1 MHAHTRRMKL
11 CNAAEAIS
19 AAAQGACEVAGQVL
33 DISKHENAVARD
45 PAWRTTR
52 TASGKRARIYSFPAP
67 AAAVSNAPEA
77 PKRRLR
83 LHLAVELAIGFM
95 LWLSWYIWHHLH

>member
-1 MHAHTRRMKL
+1 MLPKLFRRQR
-11 CNAAEAIS
+11 
-19 AAAQGACEVAGQVL
+19 QGACEVAGQVL

-45 PAWRTTR
+45 AAWRASRTVSR
-52 TASGKRARIYSFPAP
+52 TASGGKRARIYSFPAP